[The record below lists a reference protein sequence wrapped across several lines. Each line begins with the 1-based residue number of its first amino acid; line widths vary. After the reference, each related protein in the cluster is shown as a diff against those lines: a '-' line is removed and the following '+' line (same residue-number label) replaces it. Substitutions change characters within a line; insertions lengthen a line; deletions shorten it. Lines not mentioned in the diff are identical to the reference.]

1 MIYQGGEV
9 FLPLD
14 FLAANMTEKNYITI
28 LGLGNI
34 LLQDEGFGVHFVRW
48 FEKNYQLPEGVKI
61 VEGGTLGYGLLDT
74 VCSCDKLLVIDVIK
88 ADDEPG
94 SVYRFTKEE
103 IDEQMLQPTS
113 AHEVSFQ
120 DVLCKADL
128 IEELPDD
135 VIFLCVVPY
144 EYKDM
149 GLELTPLMRK
159 KIPEVEK
166 FLLKELSCH
175 DINPLKF
182 NNA

>member
-1 MIYQGGEV
+1 MS
-9 FLPLD
+9 
-14 FLAANMTEKNYITI
+14 EKNNITI

-34 LLQDEGFGVHFVRW
+34 LLQDEGFGVHFIRW
-48 FEKNYQLPEGVKI
+48 FEKNYLLPEGVKI
-61 VEGGTLGYGLLDT
+61 VEGGALGYKLLDT
-74 VCSCDKLLVIDVIK
+74 VCSCNNLFVIDVIK
-88 ADDEPG
+88 ASDEPG
-94 SVYRFTKEE
+94 SIYRFTKEE
-103 IDEQMLQPTS
+103 INEQELQPTS

-120 DVLCKADL
+120 DVLCKAEL
-128 IEELPDD
+128 IEELPD

-166 FLLKELSCH
+166 LLLQELSAH
-175 DINPLKF
+175 GINPMKL